1 MSQWEP
7 EDFKH
12 NFYSYSLWED
22 VILWQWLSIH
32 TTLILEL
39 YLTLIFHVHI
49 KKYYSK
55 VLIIPKVAHV
65 IKQMKRQTI
74 KKKKKKEGKEK
85 KRKKRIFTLEKQVF
99 FFFIFEYL
107 MLFCRSF
114 SSSPQSFWLST
125 LNTDRAEIITSVFI

>member
-39 YLTLIFHVHI
+39 YLTLNFHVHI

-74 KKKKKKEGKEK
+74 KKKKKEGKEK
-85 KRKKRIFTLEKQVF
+85 KKKKENFYTWETSFF

-125 LNTDRAEIITSVFI
+125 LNTDKAEIITSVFI

>member
-39 YLTLIFHVHI
+39 YLTLNFHVHI

-74 KKKKKKEGKEK
+74 KKKKKEGKEK
-85 KRKKRIFTLEKQVF
+85 KKKKENFYTWETSCF
-99 FFFIFEYL
+99 FFYL
-107 MLFCRSF
+107 
-114 SSSPQSFWLST
+114 WV
-125 LNTDRAEIITSVFI
+125 LNAIL

>member
-39 YLTLIFHVHI
+39 YLTLNFHVHI

-74 KKKKKKEGKEK
+74 KKKKRKEK
-85 KRKKRIFTLEKQVF
+85 KKKIKKIIFKIDKKFVF
-99 FFFIFEYL
+99 FFKFY
-107 MLFCRSF
+107 
-114 SSSPQSFWLST
+114 
-125 LNTDRAEIITSVFI
+125 

>member
-39 YLTLIFHVHI
+39 YLTLNFHVHI

-74 KKKKKKEGKEK
+74 KNIKQGRKRKKKEKIEFLHLRNK
-85 KRKKRIFTLEKQVF
+85 FF

-125 LNTDRAEIITSVFI
+125 LNTDKAEIITSVFI

>member
-74 KKKKKKEGKEK
+74 KKKKKKENFYTWETS
-85 KRKKRIFTLEKQVF
+85 FF

-125 LNTDRAEIITSVFI
+125 LNTDKAEIITSVFI